1 MINMKFYLDKIK
13 VKSHSLVSII
23 ILYVN
28 KSNSIAVIVL
38 SQRQIF
44 LGFRYTYFN
53 YIKLFF
59 KNNIFKNSFIELLY

>member
-1 MINMKFYLDKIK
+1 MKFYLDKIK